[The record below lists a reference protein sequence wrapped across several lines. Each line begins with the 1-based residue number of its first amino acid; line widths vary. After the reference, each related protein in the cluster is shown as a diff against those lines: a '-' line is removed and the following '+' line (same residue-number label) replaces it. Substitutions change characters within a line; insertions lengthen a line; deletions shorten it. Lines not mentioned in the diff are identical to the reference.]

1 MAIGVVGAT
10 TTRPV
15 SVLHVGIVGDYPG
28 GMAQV
33 VDEIMTW
40 DVPGF
45 AQQGV
50 ASTTGRHD
58 ILSPLRAVRVAY
70 RIIRVS
76 RQGAPAVCVVHLSER
91 GSFLREGGLLMLCS
105 LLRVPVVAHLHGA
118 DFVEFESR
126 SPSWV
131 RAVLRR
137 ASQIIALTDESA
149 RVAQA
154 AAGDAVRVHVVHN
167 AVRIR
172 PLPQERH
179 QQFLFCGEVGTRKGF
194 DTLLAAWSLVGEA
207 LPGWKLVIAGPLTPE
222 FSGLES
228 RLPHN
233 MEYRGV
239 LPHDVAI
246 AVQARS
252 VAVVLPSRA
261 EALPMALIEAMSV
274 GCIPV
279 STPVGQIPELLEG
292 GAGLLVGV
300 NDSIALAEAMIS
312 IGRNVGLRSQLSQG
326 ARRRIVAEYSD
337 EVIAEQLAA
346 VWRAAL
352 TKPGRV

>member
-1 MAIGVVGAT
+1 MTVRTMGAT
-10 TTRPV
+10 TTLPV

-58 ILSPLRAVRVAY
+58 PLSSVRAARAACRILQVWHRRAPV
-70 RIIRVS
+70 
-76 RQGAPAVCVVHLSER
+76 VCVVHLSER
-91 GSFLREGGLLMLCS
+91 GSFLREGGLLILCS

-118 DFVEFESR
+118 DFVAFERR
-126 SPSWV
+126 SPTIV

-137 ASQIIALTDESA
+137 ASQIVALTDESA
-149 RVAQA
+149 RVAREA
-154 AAGDAVRVHVVHN
+154 SGDASRVHVVHN

-172 PLPQERH
+172 PLPDERH
-179 QQFLFCGEVGTRKGF
+179 DQFLFCGEVGTRKGF
-194 DTLLAAWSLVGEA
+194 DTLLRAWSLVGLA
-207 LPGWKLVIAGPLTPE
+207 LPSWKLVVAGPLTPE

-252 VAVVLPSRA
+252 VAVILPSRA

-279 STPVGQIPELLEG
+279 STPVGQIPELLRG
-292 GAGLLVGV
+292 GAGLLVDV
-300 NDSIALAEAMIS
+300 DDSIALADAMIT
-312 IGRNVGLRSQLSQG
+312 IGQNEGLRSQLSGG

-337 EVIAEQLAA
+337 EVIAEQLAD

-352 TKPGRV
+352 TRSGRV